1 MVHQWEKGIYEVVAG
16 TAGVAINNVPV
27 VDSRGIDPFAV
38 FAYLEVM
45 REALAI
51 TSRRIIEKTTRYLG
65 PGYRPIAALTQD
77 LYSLGFYKNL
87 LSRGIRV
94 MEDIGEGLENKVM
107 KLSTKVSPLS
117 KE

>member
-16 TAGVAINNVPV
+16 TGGVAVNKVPV

-38 FAYLEVM
+38 FSYLGVM

-51 TSRRIIEKTTRYLG
+51 TSRIIFERTTRYLG
-65 PGYRPIAALTQD
+65 SGYRPLAALTQD

-87 LSRGIRV
+87 LSKGIRV
-94 MEDIGEGLENKVM
+94 IEDIGEGLENKVM

-117 KE
+117 